1 MNTLKEL
8 QDILP
13 SYVEYI
19 NLKRAYQMGEI
30 TESRVIKSLKFVCI
44 EIREFLDTLYS
55 STDMNKERKCIRDM
69 IYNISRDFEDR

>member
-1 MNTLKEL
+1 MDTTKEL
-8 QDILP
+8 SDIMP
-13 SYVEYI
+13 SYIEYI
-19 NLKRAYQMGEI
+19 NLKRDYQLGLI
-30 TESRVIKSLKFVCI
+30 SESRVIKSLKFVCI